1 MYRINPNKLL
11 HSKWTHRQPV
21 AKRKHFIV
29 VELNRDEDGVVTGII
44 LEAVID
50 NYQQLL
56 PWRALKDQQNW
67 LQGWK

>member
-1 MYRINPNKLL
+1 MFQINPNKLL
-11 HSKWTHRQPV
+11 LSKWTHRQPV

-29 VELNRDEDGVVTGII
+29 VGLNRDEDGMVTSIV

-50 NYQQLL
+50 KYQQRL
-56 PWRALKDQQNW
+56 PWRTLRDQQSW